1 MIFAIILLAVLFV
14 SWLNGFAHLFQGLQL
29 KLNSAA
35 AGPSWLDEVVVENH
49 GAAQKIALVDVTGI
63 ISSGTLSR
71 GSDNIARY
79 VADQL
84 KAAKADKEVKAVVLR
99 VDSPGGEVLA
109 SDEIYRAIMDF
120 QRDSKKPVVASMGA
134 VAASGGY
141 YVSAPCQWIVAN
153 ELTITGSIGVIMHS
167 YNYRGLLN
175 KVGVRPEVFKSGRF
189 KDMLRPDR
197 EESEVSP
204 EERQILQD
212 MVDETFQKFKRIV
225 AEGRKQA
232 ETKNQGAG
240 GHPLSSSWEQVADGR
255 VLTGK
260 AALEHGFVDELGNL
274 ETAIRR
280 AKLLAKI
287 DSANLIRYER
297 PFDLSNVFRI
307 FGKSEPPSVKIEIG
321 FELPSLHAGR
331 LYFLSSSI
339 LH

>member
-1 MIFAIILLAVLFV
+1 MVFAIILLAVLFV
-14 SWLNGFAHLFQGLQL
+14 SWLNGFAHLFHGLQL
-29 KLNSAA
+29 KLNSAGQ
-35 AGPSWLDEVVVENH
+35 GPRWLEEVVVENH
-49 GAAQKIALVDVTGI
+49 GAAQKIALVDVTGF

-79 VADQL
+79 VSDQL
-84 KAAKADKEVKAVVLR
+84 KAAKADKEVRAVVLR

-120 QRDSKKPVVASMGA
+120 QRESRKPVIASMGA

-175 KVGVRPEVFKSGRF
+175 KVGVRPEVFKSGRL

-197 EESEVSP
+197 EESEVTP
-204 EERQILQD
+204 EERRILQD
-212 MVDETFQKFKRIV
+212 MVDETFQRFKRIV

-232 ETKNQGAG
+232 ENNNKGG
-240 GHPLSSSWEQVADGR
+240 GHPLSSSWEEVADGR

-260 AALEHGFVDELGNL
+260 AALEYGFVDELGNL
-274 ETAIRR
+274 ETAVKR
-280 AKLLAKI
+280 AKLLARI
-287 DSANLIRYER
+287 DDANLISYER
-297 PFDLSNVFRI
+297 PFDLSNVFRL
-307 FGKSEPPSVKIEIG
+307 FGKSQPPSIKIDVG
-321 FELPSLHAGR
+321 FDLPSLQAGR
-331 LYFLSSSI
+331 LYFLSSSM